1 MGCKLFYKIIEI
13 FIIVK
18 ILVVLYPSMVIQE
31 KRKNLEVSFLDF
43 MVVKEERRIFGSSCF
58 EIHGY
63 TVMSN

>member
-31 KRKNLEVSFLDF
+31 KRKNLEGSFLDLWWLKK
-43 MVVKEERRIFGSSCF
+43 KEGFLEVLVLRS
-58 EIHGY
+58 
-63 TVMSN
+63 MAAQ